1 MIIGYAKL
9 KVHGKLMI
17 ICALKKLF
25 FSESS
30 VLSVFQTF
38 STPRVP
44 RVRKNNYPNGRPL
57 RGDGGFISS
66 CSCAP
71 LRQR

>member
-9 KVHGKLMI
+9 KVRGKLMI

-30 VLSVFQTF
+30 ALCVSNLFDTES
-38 STPRVP
+38 
-44 RVRKNNYPNGRPL
+44 
-57 RGDGGFISS
+57 SS
-66 CSCAP
+66 C
-71 LRQR
+71 